1 MGLKDIY
8 RKLVGA
14 GKKSAKKQQKK
25 KVKAQPKPQKSSGKS
40 TGTSNHRGGSN
51 APSNKTQNRNTQR
64 SSGSSGTTQ
73 RPAARAGAVGA
84 ASKGSVTPKTGAVKP
99 TQKKKNNVSS
109 RSGAIGAASKGSVTK
124 VTNTSSSRGDKI
136 ANGIGYGLGYIGK
149 EHAAKAAKAL
159 GSAAK
164 APQIA
169 AERAGTGHK
178 AGSYAPTKNERRNA
192 AQDRVAQRR
201 KDENAK
207 KKAQEEAVKSG
218 DYKNYYSA
226 TFERDSKGNIVRDKD
241 GNAKIVTNKR
251 GATGKNVQM
260 SQTATKAVNKGVK
273 KLKESAESDLEKGA
287 ASFSGKKK
295 DYEIPIYSDYKRN
308 QARQEAKR
316 TYTQAKQEFEETKKK
331 QVKSAVKD
339 FDKLVKEQGWSEDT
353 VLNNGMTVA
362 EYRKQYGKDVK
373 EELDNSPEA
382 KKQLEDYRKQL
393 EEGAEN
399 AGKISLSSQDIYKG
413 GTKLAN
419 ELVDYLV
426 PYAGTAK
433 LSVKAAD
440 AAMKA
445 SKLGKA
451 GKILTET
458 TETGGKVLTKS
469 GKDFVRKALADGIKE
484 GKSTEV
490 ILKETRKKIMRND
503 RLTTAGKELLANAI
517 QDASIGTTIDLA
529 KGMEQGL
536 EGKDLENWMKTSAV
550 MNLAMGAPIAGIAGR
565 TGKAGKRQLTNSLK
579 ETTNKEFA
587 TINKM
592 TRLEG
597 SELLRLQ
604 AKQGTTGLSEKESKR
619 LDELT
624 TKALD
629 NRGGIAQIDKNGK
642 LVTNNNGVIK
652 DAISPQ
658 EIKDFTRLQAK
669 QANGTLTKSD
679 MDSFVKLSNKVEEAY
694 AAVKDNA
701 DSVLRLGGKN
711 VDRRSMESAVNFY
724 KTIGDKKSLAKAQ
737 KILDKDIKNAIA
749 RNEELSSALE
759 SLANKTGVGYRFVD
773 NNEMAAAVGE
783 KASQDSFFIK
793 GAYTVDKDGNPQI
806 LINRD
811 APQAHQT
818 IIGHETGHIVKDANP
833 EEFKELGEMLR
844 SYATDKGEFE
854 AFEKEMR
861 TNYPELAKNKEAFDE
876 EITCELLGR
885 YIFGDDDKFIKRLA
899 DERPSAFEKIIDY
912 IKNLAAKIKNP
923 ELVKQLDDISKK
935 ADDIIGNIDK
945 NKVRANAGEVRESK
959 GYHAG
964 DLGKSESHGNQ
975 TSERNTGAYGTGTY
989 FVGDEKI
996 IGKGTGYGDRPHE
1009 TVDFDN
1015 YNLYRPTNEE
1025 QGKRVHSNLL
1035 QLNRNSHDTQRLID
1049 KMDITDE
1056 EIGRMV
1062 NLVNEATY
1070 SQKSLKD
1077 LNGVAN
1083 KVLSKGDIS
1092 NLRRRVDEIASRRG
1106 QVSDAEYRA
1115 QAELIAKDTQ
1125 KELEDLGLEL
1135 PEGHYEDHVSRL
1147 TKELKEKDMKSDDEI
1162 YFGVLSE
1169 QLDKKLKSMDDFNSE
1184 FVEEVSSARNI
1195 VPQLAKD
1202 LNRTEQEVRTA
1213 IDNAYETVNK
1223 YTGDLY
1229 TKDSASTLVMKE
1241 LGFEGVDVRG
1251 IKGLDTTEYGSVIYD
1266 LKGKDL
1272 ARKQE
1277 IGTARFSKTKR
1288 DIQRDKIQDI
1298 FRQPIPKEDREFV
1311 SESFDSI
1318 VNSIKNGKSKD
1329 AEMEARALAEEF
1341 GAVEEITPRPEARA
1355 ELRGVKDYLKGTTLH
1370 MPQSE
1375 GMARAGA
1382 FKDFKE
1388 SLGPYNS
1395 RVLKIR
1401 KNTTGKNPSIGI
1413 DEAWRRIDD
1422 EYHETLLDAERRV
1435 LGDVSHEDIDE
1446 VQKFQVLADLSSR
1459 RLEDT
1464 DSRVPIPEEH
1474 QAEEYDAMARDIME
1488 EANKIANPEPA
1499 KPKETTPEEAKPEPS
1514 STEAQ
1519 KENPTM
1525 TVEEEAA
1532 LKDRLGLG
1540 EEAPTKPEEAPT
1552 KKSETPTKDN
1562 FYESKTGIKRPKSLD
1577 EFKSIEDR
1585 WFKSEINVIELEKE
1599 FNKFTDG
1606 MSSKELKEIHDYYE
1620 DQKAVDNSYWYTDD
1634 EGTEILRHG
1643 TNAPRLLKIEELF
1656 RYKLY
1661 NAKKIE
1667 KANAKKTK
1675 QSAKEA
1681 ELYKKAKVS
1690 QKEVTSLTDKELKDE
1705 SRSLYFGIKN
1715 GKTKEHIE
1723 LRKQRQKAID
1733 AEIERRK
1740 AETPAYAKLTD
1751 EQMGPDDPGWSIKD
1765 RDDTAPTEPETNLK
1779 VKSINKTS
1787 ESVMPKSTWRTS
1799 MRRLLENSLVGFENY
1814 AKKNGNKKMLGLIN
1828 NVQHSSNKFASWI
1841 EGVRSGMDRKE
1852 SGKGLNAIFD
1862 DAQLFGKKNI
1872 ERRTDFVNY
1881 LTYQHAID
1889 RLKYGKP
1896 VHADPAT
1903 GLSKYTADEY
1913 RQMMED
1919 IAAKYRTGDEGIPK
1933 VIADFEKDIRGYYSD
1948 IMKMRV
1954 DSGLVSKEFA
1964 EELEEKY
1971 PHYIPTLRENDD
1983 WLLNGIESGGKQQF
1997 GISDPIKVAKGGS
2010 EELMDLYQ
2018 STLLITKDVIRD
2030 AEQNAL
2036 IREYANSLGADI
2048 SKISEKGQAEF
2059 PSFAAHAT
2067 KTDGGWRVSFFQDG
2081 QMVTMP
2087 VDKQIALG
2095 LREINGKEYERLLNI
2110 TSKIAPAMRAF
2121 KAPITDYNIIFGVR
2135 NGARDIQQAA
2145 VNSKDL
2151 KYFTTNIPT
2160 AQASILKM
2168 NIPGGTKDPWMRS
2181 YEATGGM
2188 YSTFFTQDRKILEP
2202 GSKTGIKKG
2211 VDATAGRALR
2221 GLENINSA
2229 IEITPRMAEYI
2240 GTIKKAVDTQL
2251 RKEGSS
2257 LAKMRT
2263 DLAKEMYPGK
2273 IINDLTSKQYDKLQD
2288 EFAKRILDMA
2298 DTETIEAAARNAA
2311 DITLNFSRNGVIGK
2325 ALNMG
2330 FVPYFNPSIQGL
2342 SKTMRMF
2349 TENKAE
2355 GMKALLNFGMKIGV
2369 MTMAPA
2375 AINEI
2380 ALKDNRDY
2388 QNLATREKDTNFFIP
2403 IGDGK
2408 FIKIPKPREN
2418 AVLAEPVTY
2427 GLRYFF
2433 DKARIGAIEP
2443 GEYSQWKDLGQLFIS
2458 AKENIGPVPLN
2469 ENLFAPIVRLAQNKT
2484 WYGGSIESA
2493 GEVLQKKEGNLKNS
2507 DIYDEGT
2514 SALAIQI
2521 GRQKIG
2527 GKTISDISHL
2537 SPKKIDDLMDSYLG
2551 VIYDLGISQ
2560 TADRTNGNPVVN
2572 QFIKD
2577 SIFSNKNGTELWAEF
2592 DKANA
2597 PKTTGGKVKKWAKD
2611 QVLGH
2616 SALNINEKSQ
2626 EAQDWLNQ
2634 KGYDDI
2640 TWSTALKTIYNDKDY
2655 TPAQQKKI
2663 EREWKIKQNEMR
2675 RNLVY
2680 GDKEV
2685 KPGSDPVKLISEKVG
2700 VNKAMKDYTYTYVD
2714 PETGEKKNQHLDAWN
2729 AYKKSDEYKGDK
2741 KGSGEKFI
2749 NFYARMRWTNGRIGE
2764 SKSYPSWMTAS
2775 VLAATGKGNN
2785 DELAKA
2791 YIRPDGDKD
2800 GSFQQSI
2807 VQRGKNYKEAGGT
2820 QAYFRKSQKSLFES
2834 GRKLNYDYT
2843 NKMNP
2848 WDSAMTL
2855 ANDKQK
2861 FIDIAYYSSDV
2872 SGKVSRRM
2880 NYARCLDKK
2889 GYTTKQIYD
2898 FAKKYDI
2905 KLPKTQ
2911 DLDKEGSANAWKTFN
2926 AKVEAAVKKE
2936 YGDKPLEEQAAVYHV
2951 ITDDSYNRPFG
2962 DVGDYGLKGDTGITD
2977 LDARNYGGWG
2987 RGRRRGRRRRGRGG
3001 YGGGGGGGSGSGATM
3016 PETASGAIKGK
3027 VTNPFGKVAD
3037 YRIKS
3042 NLDDVYRN
3050 RTKKLREATRKKL
3063 S

>member
-25 KVKAQPKPQKSSGKS
+25 KVKAQPKQQKSGGSKS

-226 TFERDSKGNIVRDKD
+226 SFERDSKGNIVRDKD
-241 GNAKIVTNKR
+241 GNAKIITNKR

-273 KLKESAESDLEKGA
+273 KIKESAESDLEKGA

-316 TYTQAKQEFEETKKK
+316 TYAQAKKDFEASKNE
-331 QVKSAVKD
+331 QVRSAVKD

-503 RLTTAGKELLANAI
+503 RLTTAGKELLANAM

-579 ETTNKEFA
+579 EATNKEFA

-679 MDSFVKLSNKVEEAY
+679 MDSFVKLSNKVEGAY

-701 DSVLRLGGKN
+701 DNVLRLGGKN

-861 TNYPELAKNKEAFDE
+861 TNYPELAENKEAFDE

-923 ELVKQLDDISKK
+923 ELAKQLDDISKK

-996 IGKGTGYGDRPHE
+996 IG
-1009 TVDFDN
+1009 N
-1015 YNLYRPTNEE
+1015 
-1025 QGKRVHSNLL
+1025 
-1035 QLNRNSHDTQRLID
+1035 
-1049 KMDITDE
+1049 
-1056 EIGRMV
+1056 
-1062 NLVNEATY
+1062 
-1070 SQKSLKD
+1070 
-1077 LNGVAN
+1077 
-1083 KVLSKGDIS
+1083 
-1092 NLRRRVDEIASRRG
+1092 
-1106 QVSDAEYRA
+1106 
-1115 QAELIAKDTQ
+1115 
-1125 KELEDLGLEL
+1125 
-1135 PEGHYEDHVSRL
+1135 
-1147 TKELKEKDMKSDDEI
+1147 
-1162 YFGVLSE
+1162 
-1169 QLDKKLKSMDDFNSE
+1169 
-1184 FVEEVSSARNI
+1184 
-1195 VPQLAKD
+1195 
-1202 LNRTEQEVRTA
+1202 
-1213 IDNAYETVNK
+1213 
-1223 YTGDLY
+1223 
-1229 TKDSASTLVMKE
+1229 
-1241 LGFEGVDVRG
+1241 
-1251 IKGLDTTEYGSVIYD
+1251 TEYGSVIYD

-1435 LGDVSHEDIDE
+1435 LGEVSHEDIDE

-1464 DSRVPIPEEH
+1464 DSRVPIPEE
-1474 QAEEYDAMARDIME
+1474 YDAMARDIME
-1488 EANKIANPEPA
+1488 EANRVANPEPA

-1525 TVEEEAA
+1525 TAEEEAA

-1540 EEAPTKPEEAPT
+1540 EQAPTKPEPAKWSGEERLGDNPSMKEAEDAIRDIYKT
-1552 KKSETPTKDN
+1552 STGEDLSTHTRYFSHEAWEDEFEDAFMASQSSYTESADADNAINELRSFMDKNGDLFKDEKLRSDVEDVFLEYIEKSEAKEVAEKATKEAQREETAKKAAEN
-1562 FYESKTGIKRPKSLD
+1562 RLAEARAKRQK
-1577 EFKSIEDR
+1577 
-1585 WFKSEINVIELEKE
+1585 
-1599 FNKFTDG
+1599 
-1606 MSSKELKEIHDYYE
+1606 SKE
-1620 DQKAVDNSYWYTDD
+1620 T
-1634 EGTEILRHG
+1634 
-1643 TNAPRLLKIEELF
+1643 
-1656 RYKLY
+1656 
-1661 NAKKIE
+1661 
-1667 KANAKKTK
+1667 
-1675 QSAKEA
+1675 SAKEA

-1690 QKEVTSLTDKELKDE
+1690 RKEVRDLTDKELQSE

-1723 LRKQRQKAID
+1723 LRKQRQKEID

-1919 IAAKYRTGDEGIPK
+1919 IAAKYRTGDEEIPK

-2095 LREINGKEYERLLNI
+2095 LREINGKEYERLLNV

-2240 GTIKKAVDTQL
+2240 GTIKKAVDAQL

-2273 IINDLTSKQYDKLQD
+2273 VINDLTPKQYDKLQD
-2288 EFAKRILDMA
+2288 EFAKKILDMA

-2369 MTMAPA
+2369 ITMAPA

-2484 WYGGSIESA
+2484 WYGGSIETVS
-2493 GEVLQKKEGNLKNS
+2493 EVLQKKEGNLKNS

-2514 SALAIQI
+2514 SAVAIQI

-2537 SPKKIDDLMDSYLG
+2537 SPKKIDDIMDSYLG
-2551 VIYDLGISQ
+2551 VLYDMGISQ
-2560 TADRTNGNPVVN
+2560 TAERTNGNPLVN

-2577 SIFSNKNGTELWAEF
+2577 SVFSNKNGTELWAEF

-2616 SALNINEKSQ
+2616 SALNISDKSQ

-2640 TWSTALKTIYNDKDY
+2640 TWSSALRTIYKDKDY

-2663 EREWKIKQNEMR
+2663 EREWKIKQNDMR

-2880 NYARCLDKK
+2880 NYARCLNKK

-2898 FAKKYDI
+2898 FAKEYDL
-2905 KLPKTQ
+2905 KLPKT
-2911 DLDKEGSANAWKTFN
+2911 DGMDKTGRANAWKSFN
-2926 AKVEAAVKKE
+2926 AKVEAAVKEK
-2936 YGDKPLEEQAAVYHV
+2936 YGGKPLEEQAAVYHV

-2962 DVGDYGLKGDTGITD
+2962 EVGDYGLKGDTGITD
-2977 LDARNYGGWG
+2977 LDARGGYYGGWG
-2987 RGRRRGRRRRGRGG
+2987 RRRRRGRRRRGRGG
-3001 YGGGGGGGSGSGATM
+3001 YGGWGGGGSGSGATM